1 MELKR
6 LVQQFA
12 YKIEPKPEGGFIARP
27 SDPSI
32 PPLEAPTREEL
43 QHKIQERLVNSLG
56 ERFPA
61 LKQALQD
68 QHLQGKKLN
77 FDVHI
82 ERRPDGGFAVHS
94 DQSTTPGS
102 SPVEHEKL
110 DHFAERMLNF
120 VAKNVPQVG
129 DTLDAIAESGE
140 VEVFTTKAGA
150 APSAG
155 TALGAAKALLPTD
168 PMQSS
173 EFTVQSVETVTTG
186 PGKAN
191 SNYPVVTNAPITPE
205 ASSLKTFFRL
215 LLAALIIAG
224 MVYLYLHRG

>member
-32 PPLEAPTREEL
+32 PPLEAPTRQEL
-43 QHKIQERLVNSLG
+43 QQKIQERLVNSLG

-61 LKQALQD
+61 LKQKLQE
-68 QHLQGKKLN
+68 QHLQSKQVK

-82 ERRPDGGFAVHS
+82 EHRPDGGFAVHS
-94 DQSTTPGS
+94 DQSTTPGA

-120 VAKNVPQVG
+120 VARNVPQVA
-129 DTLDAIAESGE
+129 DTLDAIAESSE
-140 VEVFTTKAGA
+140 VQVITTETVATRD
-150 APSAG
+150 SG
-155 TALGAAKALLPTD
+155 TARGGKALLPTES
-168 PMQSS
+168 MQAS
-173 EFTVQSVETVTTG
+173 EFPVDSIEAGTTRL
-186 PGKAN
+186 GKAN
-191 SNYPVVTNAPITPE
+191 SNYPVISNAPITPE
-205 ASSLKTFFRL
+205 ASTLKTFFRL
-215 LLAALIIAG
+215 LLAALILAG
-224 MVYLYLHRG
+224 MVYLYLHRA

>member
-1 MELKR
+1 MDLKR

-43 QHKIQERLVNSLG
+43 QKKIQERLVNSLG

-61 LKQALQD
+61 LKQKLQE
-68 QHLQGKKLN
+68 QHLQSKQVRLN
-77 FDVHI
+77 VHI
-82 ERRPDGGFAVHS
+82 NRQIGGGFEVHS
-94 DQSTTPGS
+94 EESAAPGA

-120 VAKNVPQVG
+120 VAKNVPQVA
-129 DTLDAIAESGE
+129 DSLDAIAQSGE
-140 VEVFTTKAGA
+140 VEVFTTKSVSTSG
-150 APSAG
+150 STG
-155 TALGAAKALLPTD
+155 LGAAKALLPTE

-173 EFTVQSVETVTTG
+173 EFTAESSEAMR

-191 SNYPVVTNAPITPE
+191 TNYPVISNAPITPE
-205 ASSLKTFFRL
+205 NSSLKTFFRL
-215 LLAALIIAG
+215 LLAALILAG
-224 MVYLYLHRG
+224 LFYLYLHRG

>member
-43 QHKIQERLVNSLG
+43 QQKIQERIASSLG
-56 ERFPA
+56 TAFPA
-61 LKQALQD
+61 LKQKLQE
-68 QHLQGKKLN
+68 QQGKQVK
-77 FDVHI
+77 FDVHL
-82 ERRPDGGFAVHS
+82 ERKPGGGFAVHS
-94 DQSTTPGS
+94 DQSTTPGA
-102 SPVEHEKL
+102 SPAEHEKL

-120 VAKNVPQVG
+120 VARNVPQVA
-129 DTLDAIAESGE
+129 DSLEAIADAST
-140 VEVFTTKAGA
+140 VEVFTSETVTTTD
-150 APSAG
+150 AG
-155 TALGAAKALLPTD
+155 TGLGAAKAQLPTQ
-168 PMQSS
+168 PTQFQ
-173 EFTVQSVETVTTG
+173 EFAGVNDDFNAMKA
-186 PGKAN
+186 GKAK
-191 SNYPVVTNAPITPE
+191 SDYPVIANTPITPE

-215 LLAALIIAG
+215 LLAALIVAG

>member
-32 PPLEAPTREEL
+32 SPLEAPTREEL
-43 QHKIQERLVNSLG
+43 QQKIQERLVNSLG

-61 LKQALQD
+61 LKQKLQE
-68 QHLQGKKLN
+68 QHLQGKQLK

-94 DQSTTPGS
+94 DQSTTPGAT
-102 SPVEHEKL
+102 PVEHEKL
-110 DHFAERMLNF
+110 DYFAERMLNF

-129 DTLDAIAESGE
+129 DTLDAIAESSE
-140 VEVFTTKAGA
+140 VEVFTTKT
-150 APSAG
+150 G
-155 TALGAAKALLPTD
+155 TTPNA
-168 PMQSS
+168 SR

-186 PGKAN
+186 PGQAN

-224 MVYLYLHRG
+224 LVYLYLHRG